1 MQKAECGKVK
11 CNGGKVCNAAKLP
24 YVGNRVLLSM
34 FTEGHSA
41 EFLCIGRDV
50 FDDNTFSAKASA
62 FRGQ

>member
-1 MQKAECGKVK
+1 M
-11 CNGGKVCNAAKLP
+11 CNAAKLP

-41 EFLCIGRDV
+41 EFLCIGRNV